1 MSGFAETRAAMAA
14 ERAALLERLEQG
26 LQGDERVVAA
36 WIGGSIGRGEADEL
50 SDIDIHLAVSD
61 AHCPELNAQRRAFVA
76 GFGEVVLAQEAPQ
89 NAPPEGAFQLVLY
102 RGISAP
108 IEVDWSWRPAS
119 AAAIPERAVVL
130 FDRTGGLPRAP
141 SSVALS
147 QEETARRISLNTS
160 FFWAMAFIAAK
171 KIARGQPAA
180 AFGLM
185 RMMHSAVQ
193 SVRENLAA
201 RPLPTW
207 GSIASPH
214 EPLPPT
220 NVAEQTV
227 YLAALLADMAALHPT
242 TDGEGGLVTADA
254 VAAIGHFVDQV
265 AEVAS
270 AGERGHAST

>member
-1 MSGFAETRAAMAA
+1 MSGFADTRAAMAG
-14 ERAALLERLEQG
+14 ERAALLERLEHR

-50 SDIDIHLAVSD
+50 SDIDIHLAVAD

-76 GFGEVVLAQEAPQ
+76 GFGEVVLAQEAQQ
-89 NAPPEGAFQLVLY
+89 NAPPDGAFQLVLY

-141 SSVALS
+141 SSVTLS
-147 QEETARRISLNTS
+147 QAETARRISLSTT

-171 KIARGQPAA
+171 KIARGQPEA
-180 AFGLM
+180 AFGLL
-185 RMMHSAVQ
+185 RAMHQALQ
-193 SVRENLAA
+193 RVRDALAG
-201 RPLPTW
+201 RPSW
-207 GSIASPH
+207 GAIAWPF

-220 NVAEQTV
+220 DVRAQAG
-227 YLAALLADMAALHPT
+227 YLARLLVHMADVHPT
-242 TDGEGGLVTADA
+242 TDGEGGLVTPDA
-254 VAAIGHFVDQV
+254 VAAVVRFVDQV
-265 AEVAS
+265 AEAAS
-270 AGERGHAST
+270 AGEPGQAST